1 MRSIQ
6 ECQAEVFRRSEI
18 RIKARKKRRQ
28 QIITACLPLVLG
40 ICAVSALVL
49 PELLQTGAK
58 TSDAAPAMGSPDGG
72 YYSYSCAIETITVEG
87 EGICLQVTDTE
98 RTMSIY
104 DRLTGRTVGSTADP
118 PKDSP
123 RPENE
128 SESTAPNQNTDKT
141 GGAIEDC
148 AGDGITVT
156 VIMGDG
162 SRREFLLA
170 GDVLTD
176 LKENRSRRLS
186 AYQLAEL
193 RQLLGLDKP

>member
-40 ICAVSALVL
+40 VCAVSALVL

-58 TSDAAPAMGSPDGG
+58 TSEAAPAMGSPDGG
-72 YYSYSCAIETITVEG
+72 YYSYSCAIEKITVEG
-87 EGICLQVTDTE
+87 KGICLQVTDTE

-104 DRLTGRTVGSTADP
+104 DHLTGRTVGSTADQ

-128 SESTAPNQNTDKT
+128 SEATTPKQNTDKT
-141 GGAIEDC
+141 GSATEDC